1 MKKEGEKILV
11 TGGRGRTSCLNLS
24 LTDCSSLDY
33 EYEAK
38 HSYCVLYAERLTKL
52 QNNHITTGPVGTTL
66 LYMRLSTEKSRPM
79 WPPSKK

>member
-1 MKKEGEKILV
+1 MKKEGEKKFSNR
-11 TGGRGRTSCLNLS
+11 GRGRTSCLNLS

-52 QNNHITTGPVGTTL
+52 
-66 LYMRLSTEKSRPM
+66 
-79 WPPSKK
+79 